1 MRKGHL
7 LVALV
12 VFSSVQSFGQM
23 FSPSA
28 SALPDGEL
36 GETYVGQVID
46 FTVPTNAT
54 ISGEVVVQALAFVYP
69 QTQPVLGFLN
79 IDNQE
84 FPMIV
89 DRASLLP
96 QGLPSGLTATCDATP
111 CTYIDGASG
120 YLTIAGTPT
129 EAGQF
134 TFNIKT
140 LTEGD
145 VDISSITGGILSSF
159 GLPTS
164 LALPTPVPSSLDED
178 GYTINILNTSSI
190 EEYNQTFGLG
200 IYPNPVSDEACL
212 NVTSMQPG
220 KMFFEVF
227 DNAGR
232 KVHGLTSA
240 IGNGTNRI
248 DLGFSHLKPG
258 IYSIKATMG
267 EDMALI
273 RTIKL

>member
-1 MRKGHL
+1 MRKRHL
-7 LVALV
+7 LIALV

-36 GETYVGQVID
+36 GEAYVGQVID

-79 IDNQE
+79 IDNQQ

-89 DRASLLP
+89 DRASLIP

-145 VDISSITGGILSSF
+145 VDISSITGGVLSSF

-178 GYTINILNTSSI
+178 GYTINIQNTNSI
-190 EEYNQTFGLG
+190 DEYNQTFGLS
-200 IYPNPVSDEACL
+200 IYPNPVSDDAYL
-212 NVTSMQPG
+212 SVTSTKSGNMS
-220 KMFFEVF
+220 FEVF
-227 DNAGR
+227 DNTGR
-232 KVHGLTSA
+232 KVLDLNSF
-240 IGNGTNRI
+240 IGFGTNKI
-248 DLGFSHLKPG
+248 NFVFSDIKPG
-258 IYSIKATMG
+258 IYTIKASMG
-267 EDMALI
+267 EDVALI